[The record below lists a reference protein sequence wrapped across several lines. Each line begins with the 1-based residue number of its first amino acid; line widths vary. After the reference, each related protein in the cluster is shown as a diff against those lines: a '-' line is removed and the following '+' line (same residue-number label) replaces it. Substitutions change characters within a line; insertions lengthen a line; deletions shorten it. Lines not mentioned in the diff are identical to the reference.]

1 MMSSTSALILVV
13 LCTVQHTSRQ
23 LSSSPRDNPTSGW
36 EGRRVVALKGFDDY
50 FAQMEDGE
58 TILVKPDGLSVNI
71 VAVVQN
77 VEGDR
82 VWIKSDPG
90 PSNDGLALTGP
101 DRLFNAR

>member
-1 MMSSTSALILVV
+1 
-13 LCTVQHTSRQ
+13 
-23 LSSSPRDNPTSGW
+23 
-36 EGRRVVALKGFDDY
+36 
-50 FAQMEDGE
+50 MEDGE

>member
-1 MMSSTSALILVV
+1 MCSTSALILVV

-23 LSSSPRDNPTSGW
+23 PSSSPRDNSTSGW
-36 EGRRVVALKGFDDY
+36 EGRRAVALKGFGDF

-77 VEGDR
+77 VEGYR

-90 PSNDGLALTGP
+90 PSNDGLTLTDP